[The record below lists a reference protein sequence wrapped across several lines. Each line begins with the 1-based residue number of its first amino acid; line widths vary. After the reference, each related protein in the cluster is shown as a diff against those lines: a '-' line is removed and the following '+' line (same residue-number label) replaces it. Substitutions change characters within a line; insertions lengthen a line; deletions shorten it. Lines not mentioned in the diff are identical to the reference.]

1 MNSSFVT
8 NLKYA
13 FQDKSTLFLIMD
25 LLEGGDLQ
33 FHLRR
38 KEKFSEWETKFY
50 AAQIIM
56 GLSHIHSRNM
66 IYRDLKP
73 ANILLDGDGNARI
86 SDLGLVRDKR
96 KGLPT
101 SEWYVTGK
109 ESAEGPQQKQGHKKI
124 GCFCFFFFVLS
135 RRLHLL
141 VLTSRPAMTAAAL
154 SDTWRPRSSR
164 ATKSMTQTQTGS
176 AWAW

>member
-124 GCFCFFFFVLS
+124 GCFCFFFLS
-135 RRLHLL
+135 CRDGCP
-141 VLTSRPAMTAAAL
+141 S
-154 SDTWRPRSSR
+154 SSSPRVPP
-164 ATKSMTQTQTGS
+164 
-176 AWAW
+176 